1 MSGPQSAKA
10 ISGFNLAAQPVG
22 FLQPLFAGAA
32 GDNQTY
38 VQRLEHFDRVKGFE
52 PVAWPEHG
60 TIRFPDPIDAIVG
73 GEALWAFQFPDAP
86 PLLLPWGRFRD
97 AIKDRLDSPAL
108 AARPLLCFDIVQT
121 LGLEQSKPAA
131 FLRAYN
137 AYAKMDRIAAERW
150 RNRSI
155 LEPALKEAAHR
166 LSPDADD
173 HLSTLRIRQSGSS
186 FLVQINDG
194 GAVMTREL
202 QAAFREIIDL
212 YTAIFPSGS
221 TVDIA
226 PTRQQQNPVRR
237 KAAGVTVILVGKL
250 SEGQLQLPF
259 DHEQSI
265 NIIGADQADR
275 HFHNVDFSPITLI
288 VGMQKEWRH
297 LVAVADQFE
306 SANPLLVPITSST
319 AALMRD
325 MEFQA
330 RSRYPSISI
339 LTGMSFNSQ
348 KADPSTLLRPVVD
361 MLTVEGARL
370 PPVFDPHRL
379 PARHNV
385 LLRERIAKRVDE
397 REIAC
402 RLGTRAL
409 RAGVL
414 PGARADLFIDPDL
427 SWPTHEDWERLFEPL
442 YAVALR
448 GPGQMPQR
456 YGPRHAM
463 LLAER
468 REQHPSEWRHF
479 MYEGAQRLLEMRGW
493 HIKSHDS
500 YLELSEE
507 NRRFSAV
514 IVSTGDEVPAEEE
527 GELRRPA
534 FGRAALLVIH
544 IEARRET
551 LLIGNRGQYCHVT
564 LSDIASMRPGT
575 SWLWPVIRRQL
586 IAPSRHPTLAA
597 LRLAASVAAEA
608 IRLERVEIISSPPSM
623 ETLIRSLES
632 PDCERFLDFLPD
644 GITRREVLMK
654 FRVRVDEET
663 MDTTA
668 DAILRLA
675 IENDGPTLVID

>member
-10 ISGFNLAAQPVG
+10 ISGFNLSAQTVG

-38 VQRLEHFDRVKGFE
+38 VQRLDRFDRVKGFDA
-52 PVAWPEHG
+52 VAWPEQG
-60 TIRFPDPIDAIVG
+60 TIRFPDPLEAIVD
-73 GEALWAFQFPDAP
+73 GEALWAFQFPDAQ

-97 AIKDRLDSPAL
+97 AMRDRLDSPVL
-108 AARPLLCFDIVQT
+108 TARPLLCFDIVQT

-137 AYAKMDRIAAERW
+137 VYAKMDRIAAEHW

-155 LEPALKEAAHR
+155 LEPALKEVAHR
-166 LSPDADD
+166 LTPNADERR
-173 HLSTLRIRQSGSS
+173 SALRIRQSGSS
-186 FLVQINDG
+186 FLIQIDDSG
-194 GAVMTREL
+194 TGVTREL
-202 QAAFREIIDL
+202 QAAFREIINL
-212 YTAIFPSGS
+212 HTAIFPPGC
-221 TVDIA
+221 TMDIA
-226 PTRQQQNPVRR
+226 PTRQEQDPVRG

-250 SEGQLQLPF
+250 SEGQLRLPF
-259 DHEQSI
+259 EHEQSI
-265 NIIGADQADR
+265 QIIGADQADR
-275 HFHNVDFSPITLI
+275 HFHNADFSPVTLI

-297 LVAVADQFE
+297 LIAVADEFE

-319 AALMRD
+319 DALLRD

-339 LTGMSFNSQ
+339 LAGMSFNS
-348 KADPSTLLRPVVD
+348 KADPLTFLRPVVD
-361 MLTVEGARL
+361 MLTVEGERL

-385 LLRERIAKRVDE
+385 LLRERIPKRVDE

-448 GPGQMPQR
+448 GPGEMPQR

-468 REQHPSEWRHF
+468 REKHPSEWRHF
-479 MYEGAQRLLEMRGW
+479 MYEGAQRLFEMRGW
-493 HIKSHDS
+493 HIKSQGS

-514 IVSTGDEVPAEEE
+514 IVSTSDEVPAEEE

-534 FGRAALLVIH
+534 FGRATLLVIH

-564 LSDIASMRPGT
+564 LRDIASMRPGT
-575 SWLWPVIRRQL
+575 NWLWPIIRRQL

-608 IRLERVEIISSPPSM
+608 IRLERVEIITSPPSM
-623 ETLIRSLES
+623 ETLIRSLEA

-654 FRVRVDEET
+654 FRIRVDEEA

-668 DAILRLA
+668 DAVLRLT
-675 IENDGPTLVID
+675 IEDDGPTLVID

>member
-1 MSGPQSAKA
+1 MSAPQSAKA
-10 ISGFNLAAQPVG
+10 ICGFNLAAQPVG
-22 FLQPLFAGAA
+22 FLQPLFAGKA

-38 VQRLEHFDRVKGFE
+38 VQRLEQFDRVAGFE
-52 PVAWPEHG
+52 PVAWPEQG
-60 TIRFPDPIDAIVG
+60 TIRFPDPLEASVG
-73 GEALWAFQFPDAP
+73 DEALWAFQFPDAP

-97 AIKDRLDSPAL
+97 AMNNRLDNPGL

-121 LGLEQSKPAA
+121 LGLEQRKPTA

-137 AYAKMDRIAAERW
+137 AYANVDRTAAERW

-155 LEPALKEAAHR
+155 LEPALKEVAHK
-166 LSPDADD
+166 LPPNADES
-173 HLSTLRIRQSGSS
+173 LSTLRIRQSGSS
-186 FLVQINDG
+186 FFVQIDDG
-194 GAVMTREL
+194 GAAMRREL

-212 YTAIFPSGS
+212 HIAIFPSGS
-221 TVDIA
+221 TMDIA
-226 PTRQQQNPVRR
+226 PTRQRQDSVRR
-237 KAAGVTVILVGKL
+237 KPASVTVILVGKL

-265 NIIGADQADR
+265 DIIGADQADR
-275 HFHNVDFSPITLI
+275 HFHNVDFSPVTLI

-297 LVAVADQFE
+297 LIAVADQFE
-306 SANPLLVPITSST
+306 SANPLLVPIASST

-339 LTGMSFNSQ
+339 LAGMSLNS
-348 KADPSTLLRPVVD
+348 KGDPSTLLRPVVD
-361 MLTVEGARL
+361 MLTVEGERL

-397 REIAC
+397 QEIAC

-414 PGARADLFIDPDL
+414 PGTRADLFIDPDL
-427 SWPTHEDWERLFEPL
+427 SWPTHENWERVFEPL
-442 YAVALR
+442 YAVKVR
-448 GPGQMPQR
+448 GPGEMPQR

-468 REQHPSEWRHF
+468 REQPSSEWRHF
-479 MYEGAQRLLEMRGW
+479 MHEGAQRLLEMRGW
-493 HIKSHDS
+493 HIKLHDS

-514 IVSTGDEVPAEEE
+514 IVGAGDEIPAEEE

-575 SWLWPVIRRQL
+575 SWLWPIIRRQL
-586 IAPSRHPTLAA
+586 IAPSRHPSLAA

>member
-1 MSGPQSAKA
+1 MNAPQSAKA
-10 ISGFNLAAQPVG
+10 ISGFNLAAQPIG

-38 VQRLEHFDRVKGFE
+38 VQRLDDFDRVKGFE
-52 PVAWPEHG
+52 AVAWPEQG
-60 TIRFPDPIDAIVG
+60 TIRFPDPLEAMVG
-73 GEALWAFQFPDAP
+73 GEALWAFQFPDAV

-97 AIKDRLDSPAL
+97 TMRDRLDSPAL
-108 AARPLLCFDIVQT
+108 AARPLLCFDVVQT

-131 FLRAYN
+131 FLRAYE

-155 LEPALKEAAHR
+155 LEPALREAVRR
-166 LSPDADD
+166 LSPDASER
-173 HLSTLRIRQSGSS
+173 LSTLRIRQSGAS
-186 FLVQINDG
+186 FLIEIDEN
-194 GAVMTREL
+194 AAAAMAREL
-202 QAAFREIIDL
+202 QAAFREILDRHI
-212 YTAIFPSGS
+212 AIFPSSS
-221 TVDIA
+221 TMDIA
-226 PTRQQQNPVRR
+226 PAGRRMSPTRR

-265 NIIGADQADR
+265 DIIDADQADR
-275 HFHNVDFSPITLI
+275 HFHNADFSPVTLI

-297 LVAVADQFE
+297 LVAIAEQFE
-306 SANPLLVPITSST
+306 SAHPLLIPITSST

-330 RSRYPSISI
+330 RSRHPSISI
-339 LTGMSFNSQ
+339 FAGMSFNS
-348 KADPSTLLRPVVD
+348 KADPSALLRPIVD
-361 MLTVEGARL
+361 MLTVEGERL

-409 RAGVL
+409 RAGVP

-427 SWPTHEDWERLFEPL
+427 SWPTPEDWERAFEPL

-448 GPGQMPQR
+448 GPGEMPQR
-456 YGPRHAM
+456 FGPRHAM
-463 LLAER
+463 LLLER
-468 REQHPSEWRHF
+468 REQHPNEWRHS
-479 MYEGAQRLLEMRGW
+479 MREGAQRLLEMRGW
-493 HIKSHDS
+493 DIRPHDS
-500 YLELSEE
+500 YLEMSEE

-514 IVSTGDEVPAEEE
+514 IVGTGEEVPAEEE

-544 IEARRET
+544 IDARRET

-575 SWLWPVIRRQL
+575 SWLWPIIRRQL

-597 LRLAASVAAEA
+597 LRLAAAVAAEA
-608 IRLERVEIISSPPSM
+608 IRLERVEIISSSTSM
-623 ETLIRSLES
+623 DALVRSLEA

-654 FRVRVDEET
+654 FRVRVEEET
-663 MDTTA
+663 MDVTA

-675 IENDGPTLVID
+675 IEDDGPTLVID